1 MMMDHHYHVI
11 DSNEFMNGSSAS
23 KLNLVSTSNTDNNKR
38 SDEDEPYTNPN
49 LRNDLSQ
56 MNISHLSHNDE

>member
-1 MMMDHHYHVI
+1 MDNQYQVS
-11 DSNEFMNGSSAS
+11 DSNDFMHGSSAS

-38 SDEDEPYTNPN
+38 SDEEEPYTNPN